1 MAFDAFF
8 KYAGI
13 KGESQDAKH
22 PGEIQLDSFS
32 FGVSNAG
39 SFAVGGGG
47 GSGKANFNSFNLTK
61 KVDASSPSLF
71 LACCT
76 GQHSPTAVVSIRKAG
91 GTQEDYL
98 IYTFTDTMIDSYQV
112 GGSSGGSD
120 LPMEQVSFGYGKI
133 EVEYKTQDKTG
144 KLGQPVK
151 AGYDLTKNV
160 KV

>member
-8 KYAGI
+8 KYGSI
-13 KGESQDAKH
+13 KGESQDSKH
-22 PGEIQLDSFS
+22 PSEIQLESFS
-32 FGVSNAG
+32 FGVSNTG
-39 SFAVGGGG
+39 SFAFGGGG
-47 GSGKANFNSFNLTK
+47 GTGKANFQSFNLTK
-61 KVDASSPSLF
+61 KVDAASPSLF

-98 IYTFTDTMIDSYQV
+98 IYTFSDTMIDSYQV
-112 GGSSGGSD
+112 GGSTGSE
-120 LPMEQVSFGYGKI
+120 LPIESVSFGYGKMEI
-133 EVEYKTQDKTG
+133 EYKTQDAKGMLG
-144 KLGQPVK
+144 KPVK